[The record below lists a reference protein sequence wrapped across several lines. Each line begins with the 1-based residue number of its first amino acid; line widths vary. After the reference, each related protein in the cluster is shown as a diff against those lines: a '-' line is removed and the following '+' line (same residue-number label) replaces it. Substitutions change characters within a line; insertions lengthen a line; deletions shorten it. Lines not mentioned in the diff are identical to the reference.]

1 MPYAKA
7 KSSSELPESIQ
18 ECVSQAHTR
27 NQTIVLVT
35 GVFDLL
41 HEEHKQFLKKAK
53 AEGDVL
59 IIGVES
65 DVRVRQLKG
74 EGRPKM
80 NEAERV
86 SVLESLEIADQIFVL
101 PEEFSAPS
109 DYMSLITQLKPHI
122 LAVSSST
129 PYIDRKQVVMDLVG
143 GVVKIVHE
151 HNPAVSTTQL
161 LGRNNNHV

>member
-18 ECVSQAHTR
+18 DCVSKAHAH

-41 HEEHKQFLKKAK
+41 HEEHKQFLIKAK

-59 IIGVES
+59 IIGIES

-74 EGRPKM
+74 EGRPRM

-86 SVLESLEIADQIFVL
+86 AALESLLIADQVFVL
-101 PEEFSAPS
+101 PEEFSAPN
-109 DYMSLITQLKPHI
+109 DYVSLITRLKPHI

-129 PYIDRKQVVMDLVG
+129 PYIDRKQAVMDMVG
-143 GVVKIVHE
+143 GIVKIVHE
-151 HNPAVSTTQL
+151 HNPAVSTTQIL
-161 LGRNNNHV
+161 QQQK